1 MLQNR
6 TDRGIETALAILP
19 ILVQRVLAGG
29 EITIPY
35 GDLADELAL
44 PPLALSYPPVKLG
57 YPLGCLEEI
66 LLEVSERWEEEI
78 PEIQGL
84 VVNKSTNLPGDN
96 VRFFRDQGMTL
107 LQKRALF
114 ADKLE
119 EIRNYRKWLDV
130 LAELRL
136 SLPES

>member
-29 EITIPY
+29 EITITY
-35 GDLADELAL
+35 GDLAQVL
-44 PPLALSYPPVKLG
+44 PSSLSYLPRKLG

-84 VVNKSTNLPGDN
+84 VVSKSTSLPGDN

-107 LQKRALF
+107 SQKIALF